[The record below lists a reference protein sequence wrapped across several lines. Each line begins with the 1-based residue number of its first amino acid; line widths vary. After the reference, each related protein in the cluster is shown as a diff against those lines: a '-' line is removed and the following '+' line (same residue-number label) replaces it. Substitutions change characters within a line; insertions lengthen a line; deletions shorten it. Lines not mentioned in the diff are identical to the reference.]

1 MFLDNFVVGF
11 LVWAFVVVGR
21 CCHFLLLSWCFCF
34 ALPSD
39 AVEDL
44 QYGVGC
50 GTLEVKG
57 TRESVF
63 EEETL
68 EVEGGLDDK
77 ERGGVD
83 AEEEGGYGDDPKRV
97 EGGKEGGGDQEEE
110 GQLGESRM

>member
-1 MFLDNFVVGF
+1 M
-11 LVWAFVVVGR
+11 
-21 CCHFLLLSWCFCF
+21 
-34 ALPSD
+34 
-39 AVEDL
+39 EDL
-44 QYGVGC
+44 RYGVGC

-68 EVEGGLDDK
+68 EVKGGLDDK

>member
-44 QYGVGC
+44 RYGVGC

-68 EVEGGLDDK
+68 EVEGGLDDM
-77 ERGGVD
+77 ERGEMV
-83 AEEEGGYGDDPKRV
+83 PFKRFSWR
-97 EGGKEGGGDQEEE
+97 
-110 GQLGESRM
+110 SRKRR

>member
-1 MFLDNFVVGF
+1 MLCKYTIQITTKTPNIQQSKERNEEKQNIPIQHR
-11 LVWAFVVVGR
+11 VVV
-21 CCHFLLLSWCFCF
+21 
-34 ALPSD
+34 
-39 AVEDL
+39 
-44 QYGVGC
+44 
-50 GTLEVKG
+50 
-57 TRESVF
+57 ESVF